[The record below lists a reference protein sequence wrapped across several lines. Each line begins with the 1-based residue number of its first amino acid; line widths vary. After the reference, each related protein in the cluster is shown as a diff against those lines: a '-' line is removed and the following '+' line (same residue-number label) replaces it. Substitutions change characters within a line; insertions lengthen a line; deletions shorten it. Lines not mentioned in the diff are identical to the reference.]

1 MPAITAVAADTI
13 GPMPPLTIRAEAPDA
28 FPFAPRPHRPRT
40 VGPSARRSLAGRSLP
55 VALCRQAAQAA
66 FVLLCL
72 LVAGLCA
79 MPARAQAPAVLDGR
93 QDTLQ
98 LWPALQ
104 VLIDPQGS
112 YRAADLLAAP
122 ERFTAPTTA
131 AGTLGIVQGAAWLH
145 IPLAVAAGAEGEWIL
160 DIDHPSLGRL
170 DVYLVAGGAVVRH
183 IAMGG
188 QMPFAQRPMPG
199 RTHATP
205 LQFQARDDYL
215 LLVRV
220 ETEGPMVLPIR
231 LDRPAAFYTRSLD
244 AQMLQGLLNG
254 VALCLLVY
262 SLVQWIHLRDALYG
276 KYALMIGGGVMF
288 SLLFSG
294 IGGQYVW
301 RDWQWMNRH
310 AVNLSALVGAGGA
323 FLFIEHAL
331 ARPGSLYRFGLAMKT
346 GAAVTAVLAVVYVVG
361 GFGTEQAA
369 PIINIWVL
377 LPLLMGIPVAVHRTW
392 RGDPLGLPFVIA
404 WALYLCGSAVM
415 VGIVNGRVPANVWTL
430 HAFQCAATVDM
441 LIFLRVLGLRT
452 AALATE
458 ARQLRA
464 LARTDPL
471 TGLLN
476 RRGLEA
482 GLKSAL
488 ARRARNR
495 MVAVYLLDLDG
506 FKPVN
511 DGHGHGVGDA
521 LLAAV
526 AQRLRSTARL
536 DDPVARLGGDEFVIV
551 SAGLQNAEAAEAR
564 GQALMRAF
572 ETPFEIR
579 GLSLMLGA
587 TIGYALAPVD
597 GQDPEQLVNR
607 ADKAMYAG
615 KQAGRRCLR
624 RYLPAAP
631 AQG

>member
-1 MPAITAVAADTI
+1 M
-13 GPMPPLTIRAEAPDA
+13 
-28 FPFAPRPHRPRT
+28 
-40 VGPSARRSLAGRSLP
+40 
-55 VALCRQAAQAA
+55 ALFAA
-66 FVLLCL
+66 F
-72 LVAGLCA
+72 AG
-79 MPARAQAPAVLDGR
+79 PALAEDRALLDGR
-93 QDTLQ
+93 QDAVH
-98 LWPALQ
+98 LWPSLQ
-104 VLIDPQGS
+104 VLHVPDGRH
-112 YRAADLLAAP
+112 RAADLANAP
-122 ERFTAPTTA
+122 ERFASPAGATA
-131 AGTLGIVQGAAWLH
+131 TLGIVRGPLWLR
-145 IPLAVAAGAEGEWIL
+145 IPLAVSPEGAGEWIL
-160 DIDHPSLGRL
+160 DIDYAPL
-170 DVYLVAGGAVVRH
+170 DRVDLYLLAGDAVVRQV
-183 IAMGG
+183 AMGSTL
-188 QMPFAQRPMPG
+188 PFAERPLQA
-199 RTHATP
+199 RTHAVP
-205 LQFQARDDYL
+205 LRLEARTDYL
-215 LLVRV
+215 LLARV
-220 ETEGPMVLPIR
+220 ETDGPMVLPVF
-231 LDRPAAFYTRSLD
+231 LERPAAFHAR
-244 AQMLQGLLNG
+244 AVGEQMLQGLLNG

-262 SLVQWIHLRDALYG
+262 SLVQWIYLRDALYG

-301 RDWQWMNRH
+301 RDWQWMNQH

-323 FLFIEHAL
+323 FLFIEQAL
-331 ARPGSLYRFGLAMKT
+331 ARPGSLRRFGLAMKA
-346 GAAVTAVLAVVYVVG
+346 GAALTGLLAVGYVLG

-369 PIINIWVL
+369 PVINIWVL
-377 LPLLMGIPVAVHRTW
+377 LPLLMGIPVAVQRTW
-392 RGDPLGLPFVIA
+392 RGDPLGLPFVVA

-430 HAFQCAATVDM
+430 HAFQFAATVDM

-476 RRGLEA
+476 RRGLES

-495 MVAVYLLDLDG
+495 LVAVYLLDLDG

-511 DGHGHGVGDA
+511 DGHGHDVGDA

-526 AQRLRSTARL
+526 AQRLRSTARI

-551 SAGLQNAEAAEAR
+551 SAGLQNAEAAETR
-564 GQALMRAF
+564 GQALMRVF

-579 GLSLMLGA
+579 GLSLTLGA
-587 TIGYALAPVD
+587 TVGYALAPAD
-597 GQDPEQLVNR
+597 GQEPEQLVNR

-624 RYLPAAP
+624 RYAAAP
-631 AQG
+631 GAQG